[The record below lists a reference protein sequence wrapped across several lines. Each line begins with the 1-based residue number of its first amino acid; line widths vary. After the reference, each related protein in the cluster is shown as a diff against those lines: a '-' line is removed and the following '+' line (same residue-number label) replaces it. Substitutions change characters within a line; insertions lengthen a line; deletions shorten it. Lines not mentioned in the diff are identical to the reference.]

1 MAKYGKRPF
10 ETKVCPACGVE
21 KPRSDYYKK
30 GATVSYR
37 CKPCTKLDLR
47 TRAHLYVDKYR
58 DYQNQWRAERYKT
71 DPEYR
76 ERVAQQKKANYE
88 KRKDELNANRRDR
101 WANDPLNP
109 ARLHFRRKDVKDRT
123 PRWVSRSAL
132 LAVYAECPA
141 GMHVDH
147 IVPLKGYVDGNRV
160 SGLHVPWNLQYLSPS
175 ENLRKSNRISL
186 TEALAVVKR

>member
-10 ETKVCPACGVE
+10 DSKVCPACGIE
-21 KPRSDYYKK
+21 KPRSEYYKK
-30 GATVSYR
+30 GETVSYR
-37 CKPCTKLDLR
+37 CRPCTKLDLR
-47 TRAHLYVDKYR
+47 TRSHLYVNKYR
-58 DYQNQWRAERYKT
+58 EYQNQWRANRYQT
-71 DPEYR
+71 DPDYR
-76 ERVAQQKKANYE
+76 ERIAQQKKASYE
-88 KRKDELNANRRDR
+88 KRKENLNAARRDR
-101 WANDPLNP
+101 WANDPFDP

-123 PRWVSRSAL
+123 PPWVSRPDL
-132 LAVYAECPA
+132 LAVYAGCPK

-147 IVPLKGYVDGNRV
+147 IVPLKGYVDGRRV